1 MQLSRRQI
9 LKSSAGA
16 AALLTGAS
24 ACNQARTDAQADSSV
39 TPTPKTIKS
48 DISTY
53 FYRRFKE
60 TKYPCEKVIENA
72 AALGVDAVEILHRQ
86 MESESVEYMNKLKRT
101 AWANGLDLNMLS
113 IHQDF
118 VDPDAEKRQ
127 KAIDHT
133 KHCINLAEQMGIPSI
148 RLNTGRWGTTK
159 SFDELMAKGGQEPPL
174 EGYTDEDAFKWV
186 IESIEKCLPHAEKA
200 GVVMAIE
207 NHWGLSTKPENLLRI
222 YKAIESAWLG
232 MNVDTGNYVGDPY
245 PQFEQL
251 APYAD
256 IIQAKTYYG
265 GGVWY
270 TLDLDYKRIAAIL
283 RKHNFTGYVSLEME
297 GKEAAETAVPKSVA
311 MLRKAF
317 G

>member
-1 MQLSRRQI
+1 MRYSRRQI

-16 AALLTGAS
+16 AALLTGGITA
-24 ACNQARTDAQADSSV
+24 NPEQANAEPVSS
-39 TPTPKTIKS
+39 PELSPKRIKLG
-48 DISTY
+48 ISTY
-53 FYRRFKE
+53 SYWHFRGP
-60 TKYPCEKVIENA
+60 KYPCEKVIENS

-86 MESESVEYMNKLKRT
+86 MENETVDYMNRLKRT
-101 AWANGLDLNMLS
+101 AWANGIDLNMLS

-133 KHCINLAEQMGIPSI
+133 KHCIDLAVQMGIPSI

-222 YKAIESAWLG
+222 YNAIESPWLG

-270 TLDLDYKRIAAIL
+270 TLELDYKRIAAIL

-297 GKEAAETAVPKSVA
+297 GKEAAETAVPKSIA
-311 MLRKAF
+311 MLREAF

>member
-24 ACNQARTDAQADSSV
+24 ACNQARTDSQADSSV
-39 TPTPKTIKS
+39 TPTPKTIKLG
-48 DISTY
+48 ISTY
-53 FYRRFKE
+53 SYWHFKE

-127 KAIDHT
+127 EAIDHT

-222 YKAIESAWLG
+222 YKAIESPWLG

-270 TLDLDYKRIAAIL
+270 TLELDYDRVAAIL
-283 RKHNFTGYVSLEME
+283 RKHDSRGYISLEFE
-297 GKEAAETAVPKSVA
+297 GREDPQTAIPKSLGV
-311 MLRKAF
+311 LRKAF
-317 G
+317 A